1 MGFLLANWLLI
12 LPLILTVLLFPVP
25 ALVCLRVLP
34 ASLRWPAFAL
44 LNVLGAAGLI
54 LLATLKGV
62 RFQQL
67 PYFIPVVLAFTAA
80 YVAFVLVHYIL
91 LLRSTES
98 GRIRPWMAFCLP
110 VALLVLIKYLP
121 PKLNPFQSVLAPFGH
136 KQLGEFFLGLS
147 YMAFRLSH
155 MTQEVRNGVVP
166 RPDIWRHLSF
176 AFFVPTFSIGPISH
190 YSTFQRSFDD
200 PDVERP
206 PFMRALLRVLV
217 GLAKY
222 LFLSSL
228 LNHFTYAGLLLDGHP
243 HPVSD
248 LGVAAIAFTFY
259 LYLNFSGFCDI
270 VIGVA
275 GLIGIDVQENFD
287 SPFVARDLQEFW
299 TRWHITLS
307 QYMRDMMF
315 TPLSKWLARLLR
327 PLQPLH
333 AIALSILAVF
343 VVLGIWHGVGWN
355 FVVFGFLQGL
365 GLVVCHYYTY
375 FLKKR
380 LGKKGY
386 IAYLQKPFFHL
397 AGVILTILYMSFT
410 LFFLAN
416 SWANVGR
423 IAKVLH

>member
-1 MGFLLANWLLI
+1 
-12 LPLILTVLLFPVP
+12 
-25 ALVCLRVLP
+25 
-34 ASLRWPAFAL
+34 
-44 LNVLGAAGLI
+44 
-54 LLATLKGV
+54 
-62 RFQQL
+62 
-67 PYFIPVVLAFTAA
+67 
-80 YVAFVLVHYIL
+80 
-91 LLRSTES
+91 
-98 GRIRPWMAFCLP
+98 
-110 VALLVLIKYLP
+110 VALLVFVKYLP
-121 PKLNPFQSVLAPFGH
+121 PKLNPFQSLLAPFGR

-155 MTQEVRNGVVP
+155 MTQEVRNRVVP
-166 RPDIWRHLSF
+166 QPDVWRHLSF

-190 YSTFQRSFDD
+190 YSTFQRSLDD
-200 PDVERP
+200 PDAEHP
-206 PFMRALLRVLV
+206 PLMRALLRVLV

-248 LGVAAIAFTFY
+248 LVVAAIAFTFY

-275 GLIGIDVQENFD
+275 GLIGINVQENFD

-365 GLVVCHYYTY
+365 GLVVCHYYTH

-386 IAYLQKPFFHL
+386 IAYLQKPFFHV

-416 SWANVGR
+416 SWANIGR
-423 IAKVLH
+423 IARVLH